1 MAIIQLYQS
10 WGIGNN
16 VSTREFRCNIN
27 SEPRQLVSIERSPGR
42 KPLRGGGQGRRGR
55 DPLGR
60 FEGGRRAGSGY
71 AGPPFTFVS
80 GTPASSRAG
89 DPARGPELVT
99 HPSLANFPV
108 NKFPRAVRANWPRS
122 PESGRDKAV
131 PRLPSSVGAPE
142 AGGFHTSRA
151 ATARDRAGCAQAPVP
166 PQTPTPKAVPAG
178 PAPRGPSGPA
188 SQAVPAPRP
197 RPRPLGPPR
206 AAPRPHHNPRA
217 GPGAPRLQAT
227 RRTSP
232 RLPQCPRLLLRLLP
246 RLEDGACRRDSRRRG
261 ISAASA
267 ACEEQRPA
275 RAPPSRPPVPSSPL
289 CPPSAAGLTPRPSPP
304 AHHAPPTPP
313 TEAGKGPARGAARA
327 AVSAAS
333 GVFWYG
339 GSAGTRFVVLTTICQ
354 MRISRSD
361 LLLL

>member
-1 MAIIQLYQS
+1 M
-10 WGIGNN
+10 
-16 VSTREFRCNIN
+16 
-27 SEPRQLVSIERSPGR
+27 
-42 KPLRGGGQGRRGR
+42 
-55 DPLGR
+55 
-60 FEGGRRAGSGY
+60 
-71 AGPPFTFVS
+71 
-80 GTPASSRAG
+80 
-89 DPARGPELVT
+89 
-99 HPSLANFPV
+99 
-108 NKFPRAVRANWPRS
+108 RANWPGS

-166 PQTPTPKAVPAG
+166 PQTPTPKALPAG

-232 RLPQCPRLLLRLLP
+232 RLPQRPRLLLRLLP
-246 RLEDGACRRDSRRRG
+246 RLEDGACRQDSRRRG

-267 ACEEQRPA
+267 ACEEQRPD

-313 TEAGKGPARGAARA
+313 TGAGKGPAKGAARA
-327 AVSAAS
+327 AVSASQWGLLVRRLRGDVICRSYYYLSDANIS
-333 GVFWYG
+333 L
-339 GSAGTRFVVLTTICQ
+339 RFVTTVILL
-354 MRISRSD
+354 RLSFYSRCYCYLHWFFYPPGGD
-361 LLLL
+361 GMVPGRPEMADT